1 MLEKRITLY
10 FLSIWR
16 KRKLRKNRRKVFLL
30 REKPLEKG
38 AFRTYERERK
48 GNKKILTAK
57 KGLEERKGDGK
68 RERERENPKA
78 SV

>member
-10 FLSIWR
+10 FLSMQWE
-16 KRKLRKNRRKVFLL
+16 KKNRRKVFLL

-38 AFRTYERERK
+38 AFRTYDRERK

-57 KGLEERKGDGK
+57 KILAERKRDRKREKERDRK
-68 RERERENPKA
+68 RERKR
-78 SV
+78 